1 MFGKRNWFFP
11 DAELPPPG
19 EGVLQGHESI
29 IVLNPNDA
37 DAVLTIRLYFEVG
50 RQPEEFETFV
60 AVCTVRCLRTNHP
73 DDMGGCI
80 VPRETQYAIAV
91 HADQPVVA
99 QYGRLDNRQANL
111 AFYTSPGYCE

>member
-1 MFGKRNWFFP
+1 
-11 DAELPPPG
+11 
-19 EGVLQGHESI
+19 
-29 IVLNPNDA
+29 
-37 DAVLTIRLYFEVG
+37 
-50 RQPEEFETFV
+50 
-60 AVCTVRCLRTNHP
+60 
-73 DDMGGCI
+73 MGGCI